1 MINFRKRKETEE
13 VLPLPQVM
21 ETETEENV
29 ENTIE
34 ENLPET
40 EEVVESG
47 IEDEASEA
55 MERFNTAAEAYAKG
69 KGVGDEQLHEALG
82 IIECLRKLGKDDTPT
97 LDQLEILLRGL
108 DFDRAV
114 AEAKKSGELE
124 GRNKQIEDVYMSPEE
139 SDGLPH
145 LGSTGSAR
153 KSSRGIN
160 SIFDLA
166 KKAK

>member
-21 ETETEENV
+21 ETETEENA
-29 ENTIE
+29 ENSIAE
-34 ENLPET
+34 EPTDE
-40 EEVVESG
+40 EEVTEPEVE
-47 IEDEASEA
+47 EESEA
-55 MERFNTAAEAYAKG
+55 MKRFYTAAEAYAKG
-69 KGVGDEQLHEALG
+69 KGVENEQFQEALG

-108 DFDRAV
+108 DFERAI

-139 SDGLPH
+139 SDGMPH

>member
-21 ETETEENV
+21 ETATEENV
-29 ENTIE
+29 ENSIAE
-34 ENLPET
+34 EPMDE
-40 EEVVESG
+40 EEVTEPEVE
-47 IEDEASEA
+47 EESEA
-55 MERFNTAAEAYAKG
+55 MKRFYTAAEAYAKG
-69 KGVGDEQLHEALG
+69 KGVENELFQEALG

-108 DFDRAV
+108 DFERAI

-139 SDGLPH
+139 SDGMPH